1 MTQSGLLS
9 IPDLKVNEPVR
20 AKLLLTDR
28 QLATTREGRPYLK
41 LTLMNRTGSIEGILW
56 ENAEAEALKFSPGE
70 VAEVQGTVVLYQQE
84 RRLRVQVL
92 SPVPK
97 EEVRR
102 EDYLPASARDPSE
115 MEAELHRTIRKVR
128 NPFLRRL
135 LESVFRDPEIWEAY
149 RQAPAAKAMHHA
161 YLGGLLE
168 HTLSLARLVQLAVRN
183 YPFLD
188 ADLVLAGALLH
199 DLGKAWELSPDL
211 GFEYTDSGRLV
222 GHIVLGLEVLDKKIR
237 EIPDFPSELAMH
249 LKHIVASHHG
259 ELAHGSPKR
268 PKTLE
273 ALCLHGLDNLDAK
286 LWGVQQFMQRET
298 KGADRWTPYH
308 RVHERYFYV
317 PERLMEAEKTH
328 AGKEAGGDP
337 EDEPPDLFGP

>member
-1 MTQSGLLS
+1 MAKSGLVS
-9 IPDLKVNEPVR
+9 IPSLKERDPFQGR
-20 AKLLLTDR
+20 LLIADR
-28 QLATTREGRPYLK
+28 QLATTREGKPYLK
-41 LTLMNRTGSIEGILW
+41 LVLMNRTGSIEGILW
-56 ENAEAEALKFSPGE
+56 ENAESEFLRLLPGD
-70 VAEVQGTVVLYQQE
+70 VADVTGTVVLFQQE
-84 RRLRVQVL
+84 RRLRVQAL
-92 SPVPK
+92 SPVPR
-97 EEVRR
+97 EEVRK
-102 EDYLPASARDPSE
+102 EEFLPASARDPAE

-135 LESVFRDPEIWEAY
+135 LESVFRDLEIWEAF

-168 HTLSLARLVQLAVRN
+168 HTLSLARLVQLSVRN

-188 ADLVLAGALLH
+188 GDLVLAGALLH
-199 DLGKAWELSPDL
+199 DLGKAWELSPDM
-211 GFEYTDSGRLV
+211 GFEYTDKGRLI
-222 GHIVLGLEVLDKKIR
+222 GHILLGMEVLDRKIR
-237 EIPDFPSELAMH
+237 EIPDFPSDLGMH

-273 ALCLHGLDNLDAK
+273 ALFLHGLDNLDAK
-286 LWGVQQFMQRET
+286 LWGVQQFMQREA

-317 PERLMEAEKTH
+317 PERLLEDERTDTGKTM
-328 AGKEAGGDP
+328 DP
-337 EDEPPDLFGP
+337 EDEPPDLFGS